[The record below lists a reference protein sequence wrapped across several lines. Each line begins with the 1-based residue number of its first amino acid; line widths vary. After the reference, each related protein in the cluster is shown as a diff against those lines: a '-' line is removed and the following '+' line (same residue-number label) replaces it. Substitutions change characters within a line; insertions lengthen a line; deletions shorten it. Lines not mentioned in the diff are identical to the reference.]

1 MVGTA
6 TNDYNQSS
14 SFTIETLAKLLEQ
27 FKCQRFLVGI
37 VCRPETLRQLRS
49 NLPVTA
55 PDVVFPNKFCDV
67 PLYEDCHQ
75 LESWKPFYDADELR
89 AYLNRNEPKTEKE
102 D

>member
-1 MVGTA
+1 MGGTA
-6 TNDYNQSS
+6 TNDSQAS

-37 VCRPETLRQLRS
+37 VCRPDTLRQLRS
-49 NLPVTA
+49 NLTVTA
-55 PDVVFPNKFCDV
+55 PDGVFPNKFFDV
-67 PLYEDCHQ
+67 PLYEDCKQ
-75 LESWKPFYDADELR
+75 FESWKPFYDADELR